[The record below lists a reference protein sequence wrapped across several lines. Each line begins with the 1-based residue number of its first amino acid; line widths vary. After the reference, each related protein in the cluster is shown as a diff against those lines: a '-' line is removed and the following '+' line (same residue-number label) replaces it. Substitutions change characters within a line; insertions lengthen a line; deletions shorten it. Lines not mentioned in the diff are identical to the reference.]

1 MMKKLLIISHTPS
14 PNTRAMTKAVVGG
27 ASHADINGIDV
38 CFTKPLE
45 TGPGEVLGADAIIL
59 GTTENFGYMSGA
71 MKDFF
76 DRIYYP
82 CLEKT
87 ESLPFAIFIRAG
99 NDGLGARSSIERITK
114 GLAWKQVQEP
124 LICCGAWQESF
135 LGQCEELGMTLAAGL
150 EAGIF

>member
-1 MMKKLLIISHTPS
+1 MKKLLIVSHTPS
-14 PNTRAMTKAVVGG
+14 PNTMQMTSAAFRG
-27 ASHADINGIDV
+27 ASHVDLSDIEV
-38 CFTKPLE
+38 MLSKPLE
-45 TGPGEVLGADAIIL
+45 TGPEHVLDTDAIML

-82 CLEKT
+82 CLQKT
-87 ESLPFAIFIRAG
+87 DSLPYAIFIRAG
-99 NDGLGARSSIERITK
+99 NDGLGAQSSIERIVK

-124 LICCGAWQESF
+124 LICTGTWQDSF
-135 LGQCEELGMTLAAGL
+135 AEQCEELGTTMAAGL

>member
-1 MMKKLLIISHTPS
+1 MKKLLIVSHTPS
-14 PNTRAMTKAVVGG
+14 EHTRAMTRSVVEG
-27 ASHADINGIDV
+27 ASHVDICGIDV
-38 CFTKPLE
+38 RLVPALE
-45 TGPGEVLGADAIIL
+45 ARVAEVLDADAIIL
-59 GTTENFGYMSGA
+59 GTTENFGYMSGG

-87 ESLPFAIFIRAG
+87 ESMPFAMFIRAG

-124 LICCGAWQESF
+124 LICRGTWQDAF
-135 LGQCEELGMTLAAGL
+135 PKQCEELGMTLAAGL